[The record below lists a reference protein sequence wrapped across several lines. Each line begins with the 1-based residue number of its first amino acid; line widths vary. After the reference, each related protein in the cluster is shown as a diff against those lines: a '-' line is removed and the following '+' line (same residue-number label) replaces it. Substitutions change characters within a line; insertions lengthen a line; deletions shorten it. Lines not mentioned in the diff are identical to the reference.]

1 VCKLFKRLRYWCQDE
16 TRFGLKTIQRRR
28 LTLKG
33 IKPVGKVQWQYKTFY
48 LYGVVEP
55 KSGESFFFEF
65 CHLDTICFEK
75 FLELFSEAYPE
86 DLHIIQVDNGSFHS
100 SLQLHLP
107 DNIILLFQPS
117 HTPQVNPIERLWEEI
132 KEELSWELFDNLEAL
147 KVAVEKILAKLSQKV
162 IASVIGW
169 DFILEALSVS
179 GI

>member
-1 VCKLFKRLRYWCQDE
+1 MCKLFKRLRYWCQDE

-100 SLQLHLP
+100 SLQLHIP

-162 IASVIGW
+162 IASVTGW

>member
-1 VCKLFKRLRYWCQDE
+1 M
-16 TRFGLKTIQRRR
+16 
-28 LTLKG
+28 
-33 IKPVGKVQWQYKTFY
+33 QWQYKTFY

-55 KSGESFFFEF
+55 RSGESFFFEF

-75 FLELFSEAYPE
+75 FLELFSQAYPE

-117 HTPQVNPIERLWEEI
+117 HSPQLNPIERLWEEI
-132 KEELSWELFDNLEAL
+132 KEKLSWELFDNLEAL
-147 KVAVEKILAKLSQKV
+147 RVAVENILAKLSQKV
-162 IASVIGW
+162 IASVTGW